1 MANLN
6 PNTVKMVEAKKQES
20 ELKKKAVLGALKE
33 LTLLDDP
40 VNNPVSKAEICRKAG
55 VSKTFLYSYREE
67 LIKPIDEAI
76 KKQNQKLKVITKKQT
91 FSESSKDKL
100 IESLKRR
107 LATLEAENKK
117 LKKDNAILLGKLAN
131 DSFGNEQIN
140 ISDDEVPF

>member
-1 MANLN
+1 MANMS
-6 PNTVKMVEAKKQES
+6 PNTTKMVETKKLES
-20 ELKKKAVLGALKE
+20 ELKKRAVLASLNE

-40 VNNPVSKAEICRKAG
+40 INNPISKAEICRKAG

-76 KKQNQKLKVITKKQT
+76 KKQMKRLNVITKKQT

-107 LATLEAENKK
+107 IAELDGENKK
-117 LKKDNAILLGKLAN
+117 LKRDNALLIGKLAN
-131 DSFGNEQIN
+131 K
-140 ISDDEVPF
+140 

>member
-1 MANLN
+1 MANMN
-6 PNTVKMVEAKKQES
+6 PNTSKMVETKKVESDMKKQ
-20 ELKKKAVLGALKE
+20 AVFGALRE

-40 VNNPVSKAEICRKAG
+40 VNNPISKAEICRKAG

-67 LIKPIDEAI
+67 LVKPIDEAI

-107 LATLEAENKK
+107 IAELDEENKK
-117 LKKDNAILLGKLAN
+117 LKSDNAILLGKLAN
-131 DSFGNEQIN
+131 K
-140 ISDDEVPF
+140 

>member
-1 MANLN
+1 MANMN
-6 PNTVKMVEAKKQES
+6 PNTSKMVETKKMESETKKQ
-20 ELKKKAVLGALKE
+20 AVLGVLKK

-40 VNNPVSKAEICRKAG
+40 VNNPISKAELCRKAG

-67 LIKPIDEAI
+67 LVKPIDEAI

-107 LATLEAENKK
+107 ITELDEENKK
-117 LKKDNAILLGKLAN
+117 LKKDNVLLLGKLAN
-131 DSFGNEQIN
+131 K
-140 ISDDEVPF
+140 

>member
-1 MANLN
+1 MANMN
-6 PNTVKMVEAKKQES
+6 PNTSKMVETKKMESYVKKQD
-20 ELKKKAVLGALKE
+20 VLGVLRE

-40 VNNPVSKAEICRKAG
+40 VNNPISKAEICRKAG

-107 LATLEAENKK
+107 IAELDEENKK
-117 LKKDNAILLGKLAN
+117 LKSDNAILLGKLAN
-131 DSFGNEQIN
+131 K
-140 ISDDEVPF
+140 

>member
-1 MANLN
+1 MANMN
-6 PNTVKMVEAKKQES
+6 PNTSKMVETKKMESDLKKQ
-20 ELKKKAVLGALKE
+20 AVLSVLKE
-33 LTLLDDP
+33 LMLLSDP
-40 VNNPVSKAEICRKAG
+40 VNSPISKAEICRKAG

-107 LATLEAENKK
+107 VTELDKENKE
-117 LKKDNAILLGKLAN
+117 LKRDNAILIGKLAN
-131 DSFGNEQIN
+131 K
-140 ISDDEVPF
+140 